1 MNGPHHKIVHY
12 SRSADCNSAVR
23 SHFLLG
29 VEKKMVRTLGEG
41 GGERGMKK
49 KTIIVQ
55 KKGNLENGN

>member
-12 SRSADCNSAVR
+12 SRSADSSSAVQ
-23 SHFLLG
+23 SHVLLR
-29 VEKKMVRTLGEG
+29 VEKKMVRTLEEG

-55 KKGNLENGN
+55 KKGNVENCN